1 MNARQQTLQGIAFPI
16 EQDAIDRLHDIQAG
30 RVNYVQLVRAHRFN
44 SVCKMCTLV
53 CFEAMRVVA
62 LFTCNRL
69 YHTMLFKL
77 CAYVVVN
84 ISVAFINLVKQTI
97 IQSSK
102 LQLQPCAQHTIC
114 AAQV

>member
-53 CFEAMRVVA
+53 CFEVEAMRAVT

-84 ISVAFINLVKQTI
+84 ISVKFINLVKQTPTTTVCTAHNMCCTSI
-97 IQSSK
+97 TGS
-102 LQLQPCAQHTIC
+102 
-114 AAQV
+114 